1 MPESTSGVTAQ
12 VLYTLLVETDVSLTW
27 GLHLGYTGYK
37 PLRSSCFSIPNAGM
51 IIKYMP
57 LNCFGFFWWFLAI
70 FVCLFF
76 GFVSGFAW
84 VPLCSPS
91 CPRTFYVD
99 QGELKLDCTAS
110 TLPTKTSS
118 SRQPE
123 LYSHLPRPK
132 KKS

>member
-57 LNCFGFFWWFLAI
+57 LNCFGFFGGFWRFL
-70 FVCLFF
+70 FDCFLVLFLVLH
-76 GFVSGFAW
+76 GFH
-84 VPLCSPS
+84 
-91 CPRTFYVD
+91 YVVLAVL
-99 QGELKLDCTAS
+99 ELS
-110 TLPTKTSS
+110 M
-118 SRQPE
+118 
-123 LYSHLPRPK
+123 
-132 KKS
+132 